1 MGKKERLKYYQNH
14 IDELLSDDKF
24 NPYIICQI
32 DTLFELFNLPID
44 EIDEDFNDVEKMIL
58 ESTTKMINDFN
69 INNL

>member
-1 MGKKERLKYYQNH
+1 MKYYQNH
-14 IDELLSDDKF
+14 IDKLLSDDKF
-24 NPYIICQI
+24 NHYIICQI

-44 EIDEDFNDVEKMIL
+44 EIDEDCNDVEKMIL